1 MSEGL
6 LTRTPV
12 SIAVLIFFLYLNNI
26 GVIDI
31 SGVRMLVVLIF
42 GSWRR
47 SSVKFTLT
55 QLGIF

>member
-6 LTRTPV
+6 QTRTPV

-26 GVIDI
+26 GIIDI
-31 SGVRMLVVLIF
+31 SGVCMLVVLIF

-55 QLGIF
+55 QL

>member
-6 LTRTPV
+6 RTRTPV
-12 SIAVLIFFLYLNNI
+12 SIADLILNNI
-26 GVIDI
+26 GIIDI
-31 SGVRMLVVLIF
+31 SGVRMMVVLIF